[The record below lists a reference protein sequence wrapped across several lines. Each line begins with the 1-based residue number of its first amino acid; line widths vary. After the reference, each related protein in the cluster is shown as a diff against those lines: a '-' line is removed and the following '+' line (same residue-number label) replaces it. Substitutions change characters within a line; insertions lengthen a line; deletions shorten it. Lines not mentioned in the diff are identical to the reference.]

1 MNCVDEL
8 RSDGIRYTAKDVCER
23 LGVKNYILNRYIS
36 MLKEKGYPVNA
47 SGTQFRFYSEDL
59 VRCLHELI
67 VLDEH
72 GMDLEVAVNTI
83 MDKGTVGTVGSELVD
98 RLSAELKGMYVLDAA
113 AKLLGVAASELILF
127 SRCLQSEGYEFKRNN
142 KRYRIY
148 TEKDFDVL
156 RKGFAMNRNGWA
168 FTDIANWLMNDCP
181 YGDMTK
187 MYTEIV
193 ASEKLGASKV
203 LVKACIRKLEEEGK
217 RYTVTGKGKVALND
231 DDIAEIEEEI
241 EKEKKV
247 CEVSKGLLTSNE
259 ATAILGFGDRYLINK
274 YASALEDAGYVFCKN
289 IRGYRFYMEKDVELL
304 AELSTKVGRNVPL
317 ITVARMLVNPQ
328 ALTETEKLDVNRI
341 EKSVYK
347 LGDVVDLIGVKHP
360 NIVRYVNYLEDE
372 GYKVQKDSKGRR
384 VYDDE
389 LVQLLI
395 DMQKLHID
403 GVQVKKA
410 AKQVMMDKIEE
421 E

>member
-8 RSDGIRYTAKDVCER
+8 RSGGIGYTSKEVCER
-23 LGVKNYILNRYIS
+23 LGVKNYILNRYIR

-47 SGTQFRFYSEDL
+47 SGTQFRLYSEDL

-72 GMDLEVAVNTI
+72 GMDLEDAVNTI
-83 MDKGTVGTVGSELVD
+83 MAKGTVGSELID
-98 RLSAELKGMYVLDAA
+98 RLSEELKGMYVLEAA
-113 AKLLGVAASELILF
+113 AKLLGVTASELTLF

-148 TEKDFDVL
+148 TEKDFAVL
-156 RKGFAMNRNGWA
+156 RKGFAMNKNGWA
-168 FTDIANWLMNDCP
+168 FTDIAKWLMEECL

-193 ASEKLGASKV
+193 AAEKLGASKV
-203 LVKACIRKLEEEGK
+203 LVRACIRKLEGEGK
-217 RYTVTGKGKVALND
+217 RYTVTSKGKVVLND
-231 DDIAEIEEEI
+231 EDISEIEKEI

-247 CEVSKGLLTSNE
+247 CEVAKSLLTSNE
-259 ATAILGFGDRYLINK
+259 VTSILGFGDRYLINK
-274 YASALEDAGYVFCKN
+274 YAAALEDVGYVFCKN
-289 IRGYRFYMEKDVELL
+289 IRGYRFYTKKDVELL
-304 AELSTKVGRNVPL
+304 AELSTKVGSKVPL
-317 ITVARMLVNPQ
+317 ITLTKMLVNPQ
-328 ALTETEKLDVNRI
+328 ALTETEKLDANRI

-347 LGDVVDLIGVKHP
+347 LADVSDLIGVKHP
-360 NIVRYVNYLEDE
+360 NIVRYINYLEDE
-372 GYKVQKDSKGRR
+372 GYKVQKDSRGYR

-389 LVQLLI
+389 LVQLLV

-403 GVQVKKA
+403 GLQVKKA

>member
-8 RSDGIRYTAKDVCER
+8 RSRGIGYTAKEVCER
-23 LGVKNYILNRYIS
+23 LGVKGYILNRYIH

-83 MDKGTVGTVGSELVD
+83 MAEGTVGAELVG
-98 RLSAELKGMYVLDAA
+98 RLSEELKGMYVLEAA
-113 AKLLGVAASELILF
+113 AKRLGVDASALTLF

-148 TEKDFDVL
+148 TEKDFDVI

-168 FTDIANWLMNDCP
+168 FTDIANWLMNGCP

-187 MYTEIV
+187 LYTESV
-193 ASEKLGASKV
+193 AAKKLGTSKG
-203 LVKACIRKLEEEGK
+203 LVAACIRKLEGEGK
-217 RYTVTGKGKVALND
+217 RYTVTNKGKVTLSD
-231 DDIAEIEEEI
+231 EDISDIEKEI

-247 CEVSKGLLTSNE
+247 CEVSKGLITSRE
-259 ATAILGFGDRYLINK
+259 VAAILGFGDRYLIRK
-274 YASALEDAGYVFCKN
+274 YTSALEDAGYVFCKN
-289 IRGYRFYMEKDVELL
+289 LRGYRFYTEKDVELL

-317 ITVARMLVNPQ
+317 ITVAKMLVNPQ
-328 ALTETEKLDVNRI
+328 SLTETEKLDANRI

-347 LGDVVDLIGVKHP
+347 LSDVVDLIGVKHP
-360 NIVRYVNYLEDE
+360 NIVRYINYLEDE

-384 VYDDE
+384 VYDEE
-389 LVQLLI
+389 LVQLLV

-403 GVQVKKA
+403 GMQVKKA
-410 AKQVMMDKIEE
+410 AKQVMMDKIKEE
-421 E
+421 

>member
-8 RSDGIRYTAKDVCER
+8 RSGRIGYTPKEVCER
-23 LGVKNYILNRYIS
+23 LGVKIYILNRYIR

-72 GMDLEVAVNTI
+72 GMDLEAAVNTI
-83 MDKGTVGTVGSELVD
+83 MDKGTVGSELID
-98 RLSAELKGMYVLDAA
+98 RLSEELKGMYVLDAA
-113 AKLLGVAASELILF
+113 AKLLGVAASELTLF

-168 FTDIANWLMNDCP
+168 FTDIANWLMKECP

-217 RYTVTGKGKVALND
+217 RYTVTSKGKVALND
-231 DDIAEIEEEI
+231 DDIAEIEKEI

-247 CEVSKGLLTSNE
+247 CEVSKGLITFSE
-259 ATAILGFGDRYLINK
+259 AADILGFGDRYVINK
-274 YASALEDAGYVFCKN
+274 YASALEEVGYVFCKT
-289 IRGYRFYMEKDVELL
+289 ISGHRFYTEKDVELL
-304 AELSTKVGRNVPL
+304 ADLSEKVGRNVPL
-317 ITVARMLVNPQ
+317 ITVAKMLVNPQ
-328 ALTETEKLDVNRI
+328 SLTETEKLDVNRI

-389 LVQLLI
+389 LVQLLV

-410 AKQVMMDKIEE
+410 AKQVMMDKIEKE
-421 E
+421 